1 MALVKEMPSSNALAI
16 PSFRESMSS
25 SQADCLSLLD
35 ALKVYLDL
43 KGKGRPKTFR
53 TAAERSC
60 NYLVSLC
67 GNKPLSKYTR
77 KDALKFMY
85 WLVGR

>member
-1 MALVKEMPSSNALAI
+1 
-16 PSFRESMSS
+16 MSS

-60 NYLVSLC
+60 HYLISLC
-67 GNKPLSKYTR
+67 GNKPIPK
-77 KDALKFMY
+77 LKRIISSIF
-85 WLVGR
+85 R